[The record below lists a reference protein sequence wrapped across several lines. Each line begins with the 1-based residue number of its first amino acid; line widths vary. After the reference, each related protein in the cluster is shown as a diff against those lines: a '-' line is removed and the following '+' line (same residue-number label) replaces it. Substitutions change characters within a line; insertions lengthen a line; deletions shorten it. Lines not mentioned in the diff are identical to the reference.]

1 MSVSQSAAIAANSRL
16 VKTALVESNVREDG
30 RTTRES
36 RSVGVTFLN
45 GKFASTNPLESDQV
59 TTCFASLGRTRCAA
73 TLSACIAEPALDRA
87 NEGQLAVFVD
97 CERDVVATSGG
108 SVSGTMI
115 NELSRYLDLLLKVS
129 HSIRSGT
136 EDLGSI

>member
-1 MSVSQSAAIAANSRL
+1 M
-16 VKTALVESNVREDG
+16 
-30 RTTRES
+30 
-36 RSVGVTFLN
+36 
-45 GKFASTNPLESDQV
+45 
-59 TTCFASLGRTRCAA
+59 
-73 TLSACIAEPALDRA
+73 SACIAEPALDRA

-136 EDLGSI
+136 DDLGSI